1 MAQDIVPIELGLP
14 QGDVVTLWAPRW
26 REDGEEWEA
35 FLGHEEDLY
44 AFADTARLAAFV
56 RTDIEHDLADHPAWH
71 VVPALSV
78 AELTPDEDHQYDLVG
93 VPELVAEDPD
103 TWVLSELADIVAMV
117 RSLADVCEL
126 EQVLEILDSA
136 TGFGLLSQGTLPFSG
151 RDGAIVWNELAEVVA
166 EKWDEVLDAIDAV
179 VSEPDVDPA
188 ALVTAQTELAEL
200 EAQLADEA
208 VDGDEAD
215 EIDESDSDETEADT
229 EPATESDDEA
239 AESSSL
245 DETDEIDEIEDE
257 PVGFW
262 AEVGIDP
269 IKIITADAEVYT
281 MRCYLDD
288 EPLFLGSDGRIDVF
302 RSPKALAR
310 YIADVGADEEGN
322 DLAQVV
328 TWQQVLT
335 AAIDG
340 TLTVEVDPGNTYVLP
355 GIADDISDGPDTVDP
370 TQLELAVELL
380 TDAADWA
387 GDDGVNSALAQSESL
402 GWLVSFVLRPDPSR
416 LAPSAP
422 FDKEETVWK
431 ALVEKFEE
439 RLRKH

>member
-1 MAQDIVPIELGLP
+1 L
-14 QGDVVTLWAPRW
+14 
-26 REDGEEWEA
+26 
-35 FLGHEEDLY
+35 
-44 AFADTARLAAFV
+44 
-56 RTDIEHDLADHPAWH
+56 
-71 VVPALSV
+71 
-78 AELTPDEDHQYDLVG
+78 
-93 VPELVAEDPD
+93 
-103 TWVLSELADIVAMV
+103 
-117 RSLADVCEL
+117 
-126 EQVLEILDSA
+126 
-136 TGFGLLSQGTLPFSG
+136 
-151 RDGAIVWNELAEVVA
+151 
-166 EKWDEVLDAIDAV
+166 DEV
-179 VSEPDVDPA
+179 
-188 ALVTAQTELAEL
+188 
-200 EAQLADEA
+200 
-208 VDGDEAD
+208 
-215 EIDESDSDETEADT
+215 
-229 EPATESDDEA
+229 
-239 AESSSL
+239 
-245 DETDEIDEIEDE
+245 EDE

-281 MRCYLDD
+281 LRCYLDD
-288 EPLFLGSDGRIDVF
+288 EPLFLGSDGQIDVF

-310 YIADVGADEEGN
+310 YVADSGADEEGN

-328 TWQQVLT
+328 TWQEVLT

-387 GDDGVNSALAQSESL
+387 GDDSVNAALAPSESL

-422 FDKEETVWK
+422 FDKEETAWK
-431 ALVEKFEE
+431 ALVDKFEE

>member
-78 AELTPDEDHQYDLVG
+78 AELGPDEDHQYDLVG
-93 VPELVAEDPD
+93 VPELVAEEPD
-103 TWVLSELADIVAMV
+103 TWVLSELADIIAMV

-151 RDGAIVWNELAEVVA
+151 RDGAIVWTELAEVVA
-166 EKWDEVLDAIDAV
+166 EKWDVVLDAIDAV
-179 VSEPDVDPA
+179 VTEPDVDPVALA
-188 ALVTAQTELAEL
+188 AAQTELAEL
-200 EAQLADEA
+200 EAQLADESVEA
-208 VDGDEAD
+208 DEAD
-215 EIDESDSDETEADT
+215 EIDEVDAESDPES
-229 EPATESDDEA
+229 ESDDTESESEA
-239 AESSSL
+239 AESL
-245 DETDEIDEIEDE
+245 PADEAEEVDDE

-288 EPLFLGSDGRIDVF
+288 EPLFLGSDGKIDVF

-310 YIADVGADEEGN
+310 YVADAGADEEGN

-328 TWQQVLT
+328 TWQEVLT

-370 TQLELAVELL
+370 SQLELAVELL

-387 GDDGVNSALAQSESL
+387 GDDSVNAALAPSESL
-402 GWLVSFVLRPDPSR
+402 GWLVSFVLRPDPTR

-422 FDKEETVWK
+422 FDKEETAWK
-431 ALVEKFEE
+431 ALVDKFDE

>member
-26 REDGEEWEA
+26 REEGEEWEA

-78 AELTPDEDHQYDLVG
+78 AELAPDEDHQYDLVG
-93 VPELVAEDPD
+93 VPELVAEEPD

-136 TGFGLLSQGTLPFSG
+136 TGFSLLSQGTLPFSG
-151 RDGAIVWNELAEVVA
+151 REGAIVWTELAEVVA
-166 EKWDEVLDAIDAV
+166 AKWDEVLDAIDAV

-188 ALVTAQTELAEL
+188 ALAAAQTELAEL
-200 EAQLADEA
+200 EAQLADESVEA
-208 VDGDEAD
+208 DEAD
-215 EIDESDSDETEADT
+215 EIDESDAELDPESES
-229 EPATESDDEA
+229 ESDDVA

-245 DETDEIDEIEDE
+245 PSDETDEVEDE

-288 EPLFLGSDGRIDVF
+288 EPLFLGSDGKIDVF

-310 YIADVGADEEGN
+310 YIADAGADEEGN

-328 TWQQVLT
+328 TWQEVLT

-370 TQLELAVELL
+370 SQLELAVELL

-387 GDDGVNSALAQSESL
+387 GDDSVNAALAQSESL
-402 GWLVSFVLRPDPSR
+402 GWLVSFVLRPDPTR

-422 FDKEETVWK
+422 FDKEETAWK
-431 ALVEKFEE
+431 ALVDKFDE